1 MNALPTICGSD
12 AGCEEKCRSTM
23 SRRALL
29 GAFCVLGGATHIA
42 FASDIVGSKFTMEA
56 FEAAQK
62 SGKPIL
68 LEIYAVW
75 CPTCQVQRPII
86 EDLMMSDQFKEVVYY
101 EINFDKQKD
110 VLRKFNAQKQATLIM
125 FKGAVEVGR
134 SIGDTSK
141 TSIERLIAGA
151 L

>member
-1 MNALPTICGSD
+1 MNVPDTLHGTD
-12 AGCEEKCRSTM
+12 NVCEARATL

-29 GAFCVLGGATHIA
+29 GAVFVFGAAAHSA
-42 FASDIVGSKFTMEA
+42 FASDIVGSKFTLEA

-62 SGKPIL
+62 SDKPIL
-68 LEIYAVW
+68 LEIYAAW

-86 EDLMMSDQFKEVVYY
+86 EDLMMSDLFKDVVYF

-110 VLRKFNAQKQATLIM
+110 VLRKLNAQKQATLIM

-141 TSIERLIAGA
+141 TSIERLIASA